1 MKVKTIITGN
11 DLTEGIRFYGDT
23 HYDNE
28 SMGRLKQLAVVLE
41 DVVSD
46 LEYVGRQVKGRH
58 EGSAKEIKWQL
69 DTMRNDLLWTAFGE
83 EVAEDII
90 KLLEEEEVRKSV
102 E

>member
-1 MKVKTIITGN
+1 MKVKTIVTGS

-28 SMGRLKQLAVVLE
+28 SMERLKQLAMLLE

-46 LEYVGRQVKGRH
+46 LERLDRQVNDRQ

-69 DTMRNDLLWTAFGE
+69 DTMRNDLLWIAFGE
-83 EVAEDII
+83 EMAEDII
-90 KLLEEEEVRKSV
+90 KLLEEEE
-102 E
+102 

>member
-1 MKVKTIITGN
+1 MKVKATITGS

-28 SMGRLKQLAVVLE
+28 TIERLKQLSMVLE

-46 LEYVGRQVKGRH
+46 LENLDRQVKDRQ

-69 DTMRNDLLWTAFGE
+69 APMRNDLLWTGFGE

-90 KLLEEEEVRKSV
+90 KELEE
-102 E
+102 

>member
-28 SMGRLKQLAVVLE
+28 SMERLEQLAMVLE

-46 LEYVGRQVKGRH
+46 LANLDRQVKDRR

-69 DTMRNDLLWTAFGE
+69 DTMRNDLLWIAFGE
-83 EVAEDII
+83 EIAEDII
-90 KLLEEEEVRKSV
+90 KLLEVAE
-102 E
+102 

>member
-1 MKVKTIITGN
+1 MKVKATITGS

-23 HYDNE
+23 YYDNE
-28 SMGRLKQLAVVLE
+28 TIERLKELAMLLE
-41 DVVSD
+41 EVFSD
-46 LEYVGRQVKGRH
+46 LESLDRQVKGRQ

-90 KLLEEEEVRKSV
+90 KELEE
-102 E
+102 